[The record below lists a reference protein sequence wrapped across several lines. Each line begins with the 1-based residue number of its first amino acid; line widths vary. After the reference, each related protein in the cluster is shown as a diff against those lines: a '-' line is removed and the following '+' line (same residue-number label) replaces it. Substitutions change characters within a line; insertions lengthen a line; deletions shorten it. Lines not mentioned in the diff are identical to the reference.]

1 LKRSTESVTGSKPSR
16 RLSLRVKLFLAI
28 LVVTLACVLCFA
40 LLSNYLVRRQFEHAF
55 NEMPSLQP
63 PPQPP
68 GGLPPEWEHARDERI
83 DVVNYSYI
91 FTGLLG
97 ALLAFMLSWYLSS
110 RISRP
115 ISKLTT
121 ATRSIAG
128 GRYGERVDVGGT
140 QELQELET
148 AFNTLS
154 EGLAHNETL
163 RKNMIADISHELR
176 TPLTAQRGYLE
187 ALEDGVIEPDRKVV
201 EVLMRNNLQL
211 TRLVEDLRQLS
222 LVDAGQ
228 LELYPESLE
237 VGGVLHDAAASFE
250 RAFDGKGVSLELDVV
265 PDLAPVRADRGRVS
279 QVLGNLLANAYLYTP
294 EGDSITLG
302 ARPGEGEAVIF
313 VSDNGPGIEAE
324 ELPHVFER
332 FYRTDHSRTR
342 GTGGSGLG
350 LSIARGLVE
359 AQAGRIWAESEPGH
373 GATIFFTLPNA

>member
-1 LKRSTESVTGSKPSR
+1 MKRSTGSVTGSKQGR
-16 RLSLRVKLFLAI
+16 KLSLRDKLFLVI
-28 LVVTLACVLCFA
+28 LCVTLVCVLCFA
-40 LLSNYLVRRQFEHAF
+40 FLSNYLVRRQFDRTYE
-55 NEMPSLQP
+55 EMPRIQP
-63 PPQPP
+63 PPEP
-68 GGLPPEWEHARDERI
+68 GGIPPELQKARDERI
-83 DVVNYSYI
+83 DVVNYSYL

-97 ALLAFMLSWYLSS
+97 AVLAFVLSWYLSS

-115 ISKLTT
+115 ISELTD
-121 ATRSIAG
+121 ATQRIAG
-128 GRYGERVDVGGT
+128 GAYGEKVNVKGT
-140 QELQELET
+140 EELEELGE

-201 EVLMRNNLQL
+201 EVLMRNNQQL

-237 VGGVLHDAAASFE
+237 IGVVLHDAAATFE
-250 RAFDGKGVSLELDVV
+250 RAFDGKGVSLELDI
-265 PDLAPVRADRGRVS
+265 APALPAVRADRGRVS
-279 QVLGNLLANAYLYTP
+279 QVLGNLMANAYLYTP
-294 EGDSITLG
+294 EGGDITLG
-302 ARPGEGEAVIF
+302 AKPGRNEVVVT
-313 VSDNGPGIEAE
+313 VSDHGPGIAAE
-324 ELPHVFER
+324 DLPYVFER

-342 GTGGSGLG
+342 ETGGTGLG

-359 AQAGRIWAESEPGH
+359 AQGGRIWAESEPGR
-373 GATIFFTLPNA
+373 GATIFFALPLA

>member
-1 LKRSTESVTGSKPSR
+1 MKRSTASVTGSRLSR

-40 LLSNYLVRRQFEHAF
+40 LLSNYLVRRQFE
-55 NEMPSLQP
+55 NTYEEMPRLQP
-63 PPQPP
+63 PPEPP
-68 GGLPPEWEHARDERI
+68 GGLPLEWEHARDESI
-83 DVVNYSYI
+83 NVVNYSYI

-97 ALLAFMLSWYLSS
+97 ALLAFVLSWYLSS

-115 ISKLTT
+115 LSRLTS

-128 GRYGERVDVGGT
+128 GRYGERVDVGST
-140 QELQELET
+140 QELEELGA

-201 EVLMRNNLQL
+201 DVLMRNNLQL

-228 LELYPESLE
+228 LELYPESME
-237 VGGVLHDAAASFE
+237 IGGVLRDAATGFE
-250 RAFDGKGVSLELDVV
+250 RAFDGEGVSLELDVA
-265 PDLAPVRADRGRVS
+265 PDLAPVKADRGRVS
-279 QVLGNLLANAYLYTP
+279 QVLGNLLANADLYTP

-302 ARPGEGEAVIF
+302 AKPGEGEAVIF
-313 VSDNGPGIEAE
+313 VSDNGPGITAE
-324 ELPHVFER
+324 ELPYVFER

-342 GTGGSGLG
+342 STGGTGLG

-359 AQAGRIWAESEPGH
+359 AQGGRIWVESDPGH
-373 GATIFFTLPNA
+373 GATIFFTLPHA